1 MKKVLET
8 YDMLDAKP
16 MQSPLAAHF
25 RLCNLFCPKTE
36 DEKSEMQKV
45 LYENVV
51 RCLMYAMILIRLDIS
66 HDVNVVN
73 RYMTAPGKEHWRGVE
88 WILRYL
94 KGTLDL
100 GLVYGRIAKEM
111 ELKTTYE
118 VI

>member
-1 MKKVLET
+1 MKNVLET
-8 YDMLDAKP
+8 YDMLDTKP
-16 MQSPLAAHF
+16 VQSPLVAHF

-36 DEKSEMQKV
+36 DVKFEIQKV

-51 RCLMYAMILIRLDIS
+51 RCSMYAMILIRLDIS
-66 HDVNVVN
+66 HDVSVVN
-73 RYMTAPGKEHWRGVE
+73 RYTTTPGKEHWKGVE

-100 GLVYGRIAKEM
+100 GLVYGRTAEEM
-111 ELKTTYE
+111 ELKKTYE